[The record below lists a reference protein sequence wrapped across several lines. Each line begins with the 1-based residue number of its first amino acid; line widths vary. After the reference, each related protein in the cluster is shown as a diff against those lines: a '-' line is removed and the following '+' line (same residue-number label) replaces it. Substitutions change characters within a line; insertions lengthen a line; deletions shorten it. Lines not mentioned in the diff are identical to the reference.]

1 MTSYFKAPQFRSEK
15 FRKLVTSL
23 PCQHCGTS
31 GTQAA
36 HANLSCFGKGMGRK
50 ASDFALMALCPSCH
64 SALDQGNSMS
74 KEERRVFQFEM
85 ISKTLVAVL
94 ESEHHASRS

>member
-1 MTSYFKAPQFRSEK
+1 MTSYFKEPQFRSEK

-23 PCQHCGTS
+23 PCQHCGAE

-50 ASDFALMALCPSCH
+50 ASDFAIMALCPTCH
-64 SALDQGNSMS
+64 MGLDQGKSMT
-74 KEERRVFQFEM
+74 KEERRSFQFEM
-85 ISKTLVAVL
+85 ISKTLVAYL
-94 ESEHHASRS
+94 EKEHHESKR